1 MLAHLSAALQDT
13 TEETP
18 AMPSSSVEPDNGVS
32 TAALV
37 ASSPAVDERLVS
49 SLRTQAEVDFLC
61 KKHGVPSVYTGRP
74 AGDDRRAC
82 TPPPGSLCVYAHALE
97 AGMRVPLHGFFC
109 EVLAHFGIAPSQLVP
124 NGWRVMAGFLAL
136 CRSVGMPPSLAVFRR
151 FFLLV
156 IVNSKLKGWYCF
168 RARDSLGLRFTGL
181 PNTPMD
187 WKKMFF
193 FLSSPEPWPCP
204 VEWGE
209 PSMSSFVNP
218 VLTREEERSA
228 KKLLDA
234 YCGGGGAVDIKICLC
249 DGKLAGSMVTAT
261 STPPPPPASASTCIT
276 SSSKGLGMDPSV
288 YSMMKTML
296 AERAAAQASASTKE
310 VKAEPGSNTPLC
322 GNKRSLEQAN
332 GEEGAPPSVLTN
344 TPLPGP
350 CPLPPPGFS
359 RKRQQFPSRH
369 SGDTTKWEA
378 ARELLQGAVA
388 PPQERVLAAS
398 EPSEVFRSSYAAILE
413 AVNYASF
420 SLSYALE
427 LEEKL
432 VARDAEV
439 AALRAQLDEAKAK
452 LAAVKRPAGEAE
464 LEKAEQESAGTAAV
478 QHPLGSEEHVWR
490 RAEHAVE
497 GCERWR
503 GRSRRTAPMT

>member
-1 MLAHLSAALQDT
+1 
-13 TEETP
+13 
-18 AMPSSSVEPDNGVS
+18 MPSSSVEPENGVA
-32 TAALV
+32 TAAFV

-49 SLRTQAEVDFLC
+49 SLRTQAEVDLLC
-61 KKHGVPSVYTGRP
+61 KNHGVPSVYTGRP

-109 EVLAHFGIAPSQLVP
+109 EVLGHFGITPGQLVP
-124 NGWRVMAGFLAL
+124 NGWRVMTGFLVL
-136 CRSVGMPPSLAVFRR
+136 CRSVGMPPSLAVFRC
-151 FFLLV
+151 FFLLSAV
-156 IVNSKLKGWYCF
+156 SHKLKGWYCF
-168 RARDSLGLRFTGL
+168 RARDSSRLRFTGM

-187 WKKMFF
+187 WKKLFF

-218 VLTREEERSA
+218 VLTIEEERSA

-234 YCGGGGAVDIKICLC
+234 YGGGGGAVDIKTCLC
-249 DGKLAGSMVTAT
+249 DGNLADANAMVTAA
-261 STPPPPPASASTCIT
+261 SPPPPVSASTFIT
-276 SSSKGLGMDPSV
+276 SRMDSSV

-296 AERAAAQASASTKE
+296 AERAAAQASASTK
-310 VKAEPGSNTPLC
+310 
-322 GNKRSLEQAN
+322 KRSLEQAN
-332 GEEGAPPSVLTN
+332 GEEGAPLSVLTN
-344 TPLPGP
+344 TPPPGQ
-350 CPLPPPGFS
+350 CPLSPPGFS
-359 RKRQQFPSRH
+359 KKPRHSPSRH
-369 SGDTTKWEA
+369 GGDNTKWEA
-378 ARELLQGAVA
+378 ARDLLQGAVA
-388 PPQERVLAAS
+388 PPQERVFAAN
-398 EPSEVFRSSYAAILE
+398 EPSEVFRSSYGAILE

-420 SLSYALE
+420 SLSYALQ

-464 LEKAEQESAGTAAV
+464 RESAGTAAML
-478 QHPLGSEEHVWR
+478 HPLGSEEHVWR
-490 RAEHAVE
+490 RAEHAME

-503 GRSRRTAPMT
+503 VDDWTMMEQNGRHKRRTEPSTKYDPKQWVL

>member
-1 MLAHLSAALQDT
+1 
-13 TEETP
+13 
-18 AMPSSSVEPDNGVS
+18 MPSSSAEPGNGVA
-32 TAALV
+32 TAAFE
-37 ASSPAVDERLVS
+37 ASSPEVDERLVS

-61 KKHGVPSVYTGRP
+61 KKHGVPSVYTARP
-74 AGDDRRAC
+74 AGADRRAC

-234 YCGGGGAVDIKICLC
+234 YCGGGGAVDIKTCLC

-276 SSSKGLGMDPSV
+276 SSSKGSKGLGMDPSV

-296 AERAAAQASASTKE
+296 AERAAAQATASTRK
-310 VKAEPGSNTPLC
+310 VKAEPGSNAPFC
-322 GNKRSLEQAN
+322 GNKRNLEQAN

-359 RKRQQFPSRH
+359 RKPRHFPSRH
-369 SGDTTKWEA
+369 GGDTTKWEA
-378 ARELLQGAVA
+378 ARELLQGAVG
-388 PPQERVLAAS
+388 PPQERVFAAS
-398 EPSEVFRSSYAAILE
+398 EPSEVVRSSYAAILE
-413 AVNYASF
+413 AVNYTTF

-464 LEKAEQESAGTAAV
+464 LKKAERESAGTAAV
-478 QHPLGSEEHVWR
+478 QHPLGSE
-490 RAEHAVE
+490 EHAVE